1 VRLFSEAAQVDSCK
15 ESSEPAIIWPSVGEI
30 APIEEGGP
38 NARKGF
44 NYQDEI
50 AVSFYIAMLEDQSL
64 LRVQC
69 ETHDDLVLIW
79 AGADDASEK
88 AEYVQVKGSE
98 QDKYWSVAD
107 LCSRKTKTTPSIFE
121 ASLAR
126 DRHMEPGRFRIVTLR
141 PVSEALVPLTYACAS
156 EARTLAAEKIAELRA
171 SLDGK
176 FPGVKSPKGNDCQY
190 WIDHCGW
197 EVRND
202 LTVARRDN
210 LRRLLLLS
218 NAAGVLLVGE
228 QLELLLDELRAW
240 AKAAG
245 DAKWVP
251 DKAKKIISRS
261 QLQAWWTARLAELL
275 DARGASAGGQ
285 LAAKMEAAG
294 LPEEVISLAIDL
306 RRSYAAEVRAP
317 RYMESDRAEHLQSR
331 VKSEAMSLRASLI
344 AGDLKLSGPAFHATC
359 VKRMDEISAAAAGED
374 VSAFL
379 KGCLYDIADRCLLR
393 FEQPQP

>member
-1 VRLFSEAAQVDSCK
+1 
-15 ESSEPAIIWPSVGEI
+15 
-30 APIEEGGP
+30 
-38 NARKGF
+38 
-44 NYQDEI
+44 
-50 AVSFYIAMLEDQSL
+50 
-64 LRVQC
+64 
-69 ETHDDLVLIW
+69 VLIW
-79 AGADDASEK
+79 AVAGDASEE

-107 LCSRKTKTTPSIFE
+107 LCAKKTKTTPSIYE

-126 DRHMEPGRFRIVTLR
+126 DRHSEPAKFRIVTLR
-141 PVSEALVPLTYACAS
+141 PVTEALVPLTFPCGS
-156 EARTLAAEKIAELRA
+156 DARTLAEDKIAELRA

-176 FPGVKSPKGNDCQY
+176 FPGAKSPKGNDCQY

-197 EVRND
+197 DVRND
-202 LTVARRDN
+202 ITTARHDN

-228 QLELLLDELRAW
+228 QLELLLEELRSW

-251 DKAKKIISRS
+251 DRAKKIISQAQIRS
-261 QLQAWWTARLAELL
+261 WWTTRLAEFA

-285 LAAKMEAAG
+285 LAAKMKAAG
-294 LPEEVISLAIDL
+294 LPDEMISLAIDL
-306 RRSYAAEVRAP
+306 RRGYAAEVRVP
-317 RYMESDRAEHLQSR
+317 RYMESDRAEQLQNR

-344 AGDLKLSGPAFHATC
+344 AGDLHLSGPAFHATC
-359 VKRMDEISAAAAGED
+359 VKRMDDLSETALGED

-393 FEQPQP
+393 FEQPPS